1 MRLLLALLL
10 MTLVTH
16 ADKTPVPD
24 DPIPIAPLRTTTY
37 RGWTN
42 AYHLKND
49 LIEVVI
55 APRTGRLIHL
65 GFLDSENLLRLDER
79 SLEEAQPPD
88 GWVNAGGDWVWPVA
102 QPAWKQIQGRTWPP
116 PDVFDNRPWSG
127 RAWRSQ
133 DGSLNGLMTQDFG
146 DPVHVRLSRTVRL
159 DPKAPHLLIRQR
171 LERLERSSIPVTLW
185 QVTQLREADLLI
197 MAVDGEPL
205 PLLFDPPPASAMA
218 RCEGAIAYS
227 PLHGTEHKLGSNS
240 TRAWVAALRGH
251 DLLIV
256 RAVEG
261 DNPGTY
267 PDGGCA
273 LQIYGNTGLHY
284 GEIETLSREFVIEP
298 GQTIDNTLHLS
309 LHRLETL
316 PATPCALVEIVRSII
331 GEIEPAAPD
340 T

>member
-1 MRLLLALLL
+1 

-316 PATPCALVEIVRSII
+316 PATPCALVEIVRTLI
-331 GEIEPAAPD
+331 GEIEPVTPD